1 MHAHYE
7 EVFYGT
13 DLITTFYLGS
23 WNNVHVVALPIYLSI
38 WAIIGLKFDTNDTYS
53 FQKTEFPLIIR
64 LNMGNVA
71 DIWWI

>member
-1 MHAHYE
+1 METNNTGLCNSHFQSTLLYSSVLMHAHYE

-38 WAIIGLKFDTNDTYS
+38 
-53 FQKTEFPLIIR
+53 
-64 LNMGNVA
+64 
-71 DIWWI
+71 